1 LEEEAAL
8 GRKYLDRLRAEV
20 VRMAL
25 LADQELDGRAV
36 KSLAD
41 KLSHRE
47 LEELARSFA
56 RRAGERLPMKTQ
68 LSYGESPAAK
78 EENQAFLA

>member
-1 LEEEAAL
+1 M
-8 GRKYLDRLRAEV
+8 GRKYLDSLRGEMVRLA
-20 VRMAL
+20 M

-47 LEELARSFA
+47 LEELKQSFA
-56 RRAGERLPMKTQ
+56 RRAEERLPVKPQ
-68 LSYGESPAAK
+68 LAYGEREAVL
-78 EENQAFLA
+78 EEQDRAFMV